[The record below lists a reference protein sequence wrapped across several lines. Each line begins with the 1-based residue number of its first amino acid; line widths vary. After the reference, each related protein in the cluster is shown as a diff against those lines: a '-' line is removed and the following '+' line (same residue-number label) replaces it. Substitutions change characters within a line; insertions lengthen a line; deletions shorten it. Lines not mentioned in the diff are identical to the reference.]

1 MTDQPTVLGER
12 YGSLGLITLNRPR
25 AINAL
30 DLDMIRQLQAL
41 VDEYDADDA
50 IGVILMQGA
59 GDRGF
64 CAGGDMVSARAAV
77 LAGDPEPHRFFL
89 EEYTLN
95 ATIARCRTP
104 IVAVMDGLVLGG
116 GIGLGGHARHRLVT
130 ETSRVGMPEVTIGF
144 VPDVG
149 GTWLLGGAPGETG
162 LFAAMSGEHLSAADA
177 LYLGVADRGVDRSA
191 LDEMLDRLAEGVAPT
206 DTIDAIT
213 VPMLDECYLERHR
226 DWIDRCFAAPDASSV
241 VRRLEA
247 SPESEARR
255 IAEVIATKSPSSVVL
270 AHALVR
276 RARTL
281 DGVEAALALEYSTV
295 LEVLHTPDLAEG
307 VRAALVDKDRRPVW
321 NPGRLADVP
330 GDLVPRCFARF
341 DAEPGFTAL
350 FATRP

>member
-1 MTDQPTVLGER
+1 MTDEPTVLDER
-12 YGSLGLITLNRPR
+12 RGPLGLVTLNRPR

-30 DLDMIRQLQAL
+30 DLEMIRQLQHL
-41 VDEYDADDA
+41 VDEYDADDG
-50 IGVILMQGA
+50 IGVIVMQGA
-59 GDRGF
+59 GERGF

-89 EEYTLN
+89 EEYALN
-95 ATIARCRTP
+95 ATIARCATP

-116 GIGLGGHARHRLVT
+116 GIGLAGHARHRLVT

-149 GTWLLGGAPGETG
+149 GTWLLGRAPGETG
-162 LFAAMSGEHLSAADA
+162 VLAAMSGEHLTAADA
-177 LYLGVADRGVDRSA
+177 MYLGVADRCVDRTSLA
-191 LDEMLDRLAEGVAPT
+191 EMIDRLAAGVAPT
-206 DTIDAIT
+206 EAIDAIT
-213 VPMLDECYLERHR
+213 VPMLDECYLAHHR
-226 DWIDRCFAAPDASSV
+226 DWIDRCFGAPDAESV
-241 VRRLEA
+241 MSRLET

-321 NPGRLADVP
+321 NPGRLADVD
-330 GDLVPRCFARF
+330 GDLVQRCFARF
-341 DAEPGFTAL
+341 DDDPGFATS